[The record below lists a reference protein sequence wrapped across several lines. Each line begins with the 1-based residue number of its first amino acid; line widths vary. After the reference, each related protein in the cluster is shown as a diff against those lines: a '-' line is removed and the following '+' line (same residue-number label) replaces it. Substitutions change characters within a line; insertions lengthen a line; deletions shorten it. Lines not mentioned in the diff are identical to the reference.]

1 MYTFSILL
9 CRRRRCFKGNIQ
21 QANRLSKDRKK
32 RTYHDNRLQ
41 LLYYPSHIKIMFRKV
56 LGREWGCKGI
66 QEREEGKRWSEDL
79 SVNISRKVS
88 PLSWMKKQTAGNR
101 HFYLDRLLVERSD
114 MALIIQASLCPFFCN
129 FSVVCIFLVY
139 KRTWQLTIGNLDYPA
154 LISWVNHAWTK

>member
-9 CRRRRCFKGNIQ
+9 CRRRRCFKDNIQ
-21 QANRLSKDRKK
+21 QANRLSKERKK

-79 SVNISRKVS
+79 SVNISRKVR
-88 PLSWMKKQTAGNR
+88 PLSWIKKQTAGNR
-101 HFYLDRLLVERSD
+101 HFYLS
-114 MALIIQASLCPFFCN
+114 IASGKVRYGSHNPSFTLPLFCN

>member
-9 CRRRRCFKGNIQ
+9 CRRRRCFKDNIQ

-41 LLYYPSHIKIMFRKV
+41 LLYYPSHIKMFRKV

-88 PLSWMKKQTAGNR
+88 PLSWIKNR
-101 HFYLDRLLVERSD
+101 QLETDTSIYRLLVERSD